1 MGQMPPEG
9 PMRTSQKS
17 LLKSSHDLILIVG
30 AVIAIAMMVS
40 SIRRHWRILPASLG
54 MGNTVTVAA
63 A

>member
-1 MGQMPPEG
+1 
-9 PMRTSQKS
+9 MRTSQKS